1 MTGTGNRLAELT
13 TTTTAPA
20 GRAYGL
26 VTDVTRWPL
35 LFAPCLHVDLLD
47 GGQDGDRFRMWVL
60 SGDSVRSWTSVRRAD
75 DANLRVSFRQEQPA
89 PPLSAAAGTWH
100 FEASSGEEPTRITL
114 TNAYALT
121 DPADTRTEAFL
132 AQALER
138 HNSEEVA
145 AVRYWAERPE
155 DLGDLL
161 FSFTDEVEI
170 DGPADA
176 VHAFLHRADLW
187 PERLPHV
194 TRLDLETAPATRDGE
209 DVERQTLE
217 MDTLSPD
224 GSVHTSRSVRLCF
237 AGERIVFQQ
246 TSVPR
251 PLRAHGGV
259 WTVVPDGDRTR
270 VSIRHDV
277 ALDPEAVESVL
288 GAGTTPARARAT
300 VQELLRRNSL
310 QTLERAGAYAA
321 ERAAA

>member
-1 MTGTGNRLAELT
+1 MTGTGNRLAEFT
-13 TTTTAPA
+13 TPTTAPA

-26 VTDVTRWPL
+26 VADVTRWPL
-35 LFAPCLHVDLLD
+35 LFTPCLHIDLLD
-47 GGQDGDRFRMWVL
+47 SGPDGDRFRMWVL
-60 SGDSVRSWTSVRRAD
+60 SGGGVRSWTSVRQAD
-75 DANLRVSFRQEQPA
+75 DAALRVSFRQEQPA
-89 PPLSAAAGTWH
+89 PPLAAAAGTWQ
-100 FEASSGEEPTRITL
+100 FEDSGTEEPNRITL
-114 TNAYALT
+114 TNAYTLT

-138 HNSEEVA
+138 HNTEEVT
-145 AVRYWAERPE
+145 AVRYWAERSE

-161 FSFTDEVEI
+161 FSFTDEVET

-176 VHAFLHRADLW
+176 VHEFLHRADLW
-187 PERLPHV
+187 PKRLPHV
-194 TRLDLETAPATRDGE
+194 TRLELEAAPAAGAGE
-209 DVERQTLE
+209 DVEQQTLE

-237 AGERIVFQQ
+237 AGERIVFRQ

-259 WTVVPDGDRTR
+259 WTVVADGPRTR
-270 VSIRHDV
+270 VSVRHDV
-277 ALDPEAVESVL
+277 ALDPEAIESVL

-321 ERAAA
+321 ERAAT

>member
-1 MTGTGNRLAELT
+1 MTGTGDRLAELT
-13 TTTTAPA
+13 ATTTASA
-20 GRAYGL
+20 ARAYGL
-26 VTDVTRWPL
+26 VSDVTRWPL
-35 LFAPCLHVDLLD
+35 LFAPCLHVELLD
-47 GGQDGDRFRMWVL
+47 AGPDGDRFRMWVL
-60 SGDSVRSWTSVRRAD
+60 SGDSVRSWTSVRQAD
-75 DANLRVSFRQEQPA
+75 DAALRVSFRQERPA
-89 PPLSAAAGTWH
+89 PPLSAAAGTWR
-100 FEASSGEEPTRITL
+100 FEELGTKEPTRITL
-114 TNAYALT
+114 GNAYTLT

-170 DGPADA
+170 DGPAKA

-194 TRLDLETAPATRDGE
+194 TRLDLETAPANGAGE
-209 DVERQTLE
+209 GVEQQTLE

-237 AGERIVFQQ
+237 ADERIVFQQ

-277 ALDPEAVESVL
+277 ALDPEAVASVL
-288 GAGTTPARARAT
+288 GEGTTPAQARAT

>member
-26 VTDVTRWPL
+26 VADVTRWPL

-47 GGQDGDRFRMWVL
+47 GGPDGDRFRMWVL
-60 SGDSVRSWTSVRRAD
+60 SGGTVRSWTSVRQAD
-75 DANLRVSFRQEQPA
+75 DAALRVTFRQERPA
-89 PPLSAAAGTWH
+89 PPLSAAAGTWQ
-100 FEASSGEEPTRITL
+100 FEGSGTERPNRIAL
-114 TNAYALT
+114 TNAYELT
-121 DPADTRTEAFL
+121 DPADTRTAAFL

-138 HNSEEVA
+138 HNTEEVA

-170 DGPADA
+170 DGPAEA
-176 VHAFLHRADLW
+176 VHEFLYRADLW
-187 PERLPHV
+187 PERLAHV
-194 TRLDLETAPATRDGE
+194 TRLELETSPAAGA
-209 DVERQTLE
+209 DVEQQTLE

-237 AGERIVFQQ
+237 AGERIVFHQ

-259 WTVVPDGDRTR
+259 WSVDADGSRTR
-270 VSIRHDV
+270 VSVRHDV
-277 ALDPEAVESVL
+277 ALDPEAIESVL
-288 GAGTTPARARAT
+288 GAGTTPSRARAT
-300 VQELLRRNSL
+300 VQDLLRRNSL
-310 QTLERAGAYAA
+310 RTLERAGAYAA